1 MSTSIATDF
10 TRAFHDASGQT
21 AHQYSDFIRFVA
33 VMCVILA
40 IMWCIHHFLSLEA
53 KESDGFMA
61 RLGSR
66 TVRLSIALM
75 LFIIFLTT

>member
-10 TRAFHDASGQT
+10 ANAFREAGVQT
-21 AHQYSDFIRFVA
+21 AHQYSDFIRFIA
-33 VMCVILA
+33 IMFVILA
-40 IMWCIHHFLSLEA
+40 MLWASHHFLSSEA

-66 TVRLSIALM
+66 VVRLAIGLM

>member
-1 MSTSIATDF
+1 MNISTEFAN
-10 TRAFHDASGQT
+10 AFREAGGLAVT
-21 AHQYSDFIRFVA
+21 QYSDLIRFIA

-40 IMWCIHHFLSLEA
+40 VMWSLHHFLSSEA
-53 KESDGFMA
+53 KESDGFMV

-66 TVRLSIALM
+66 AVRLSIGLM

>member
-1 MSTSIATDF
+1 MSSSIAADF
-10 TRAFHDASGQT
+10 ANAFHEAGGQT
-21 AHQYSDFIRFVA
+21 AHQYSDLIRFVA
-33 VMCVILA
+33 VMFVILA
-40 IMWCIHHFLSLEA
+40 IIWASHHFLSSEA

-66 TVRLSIALM
+66 VVRLAIGRM

>member
-1 MSTSIATDF
+1 MLISTEFAN
-10 TRAFHDASGQT
+10 AFREAGGQAAS
-21 AHQYSDFIRFVA
+21 QYCDLIRFIA
-33 VMCVILA
+33 LMFVILGV
-40 IMWCIHHFLSLEA
+40 MWSMNHFLSSEA

-66 TVRLSIALM
+66 VVRLAIGLM